1 MLGNAAAALQ
11 GAPVTTLD
19 FDFFYRRTPT
29 NIRKLKELTLALGG
43 TLLTP
48 YYPVSTMLRLEVDV
62 PPLQV
67 DFLSTAS
74 AVRSLESLRSRS
86 VEFVI
91 GSYTLH
97 LASLEDI
104 IKSKAAAGRE
114 KDLASLPV
122 LRRTLRELHQ
132 HGRENQKTSKS
143 KRRASSAASRKR
155 NS

>member
-19 FDFFYRRTPT
+19 FDFFYRRTPA
-29 NIRKLKELTLALGG
+29 NLKKLKKLTSSLGG

-48 YYPVSTMLRLEVDV
+48 FYPVSTMLRLEVDI

-74 AVRSLESLRSRS
+74 AVSSLESLRSRS
-86 VEFVI
+86 VEFAI
-91 GSYTLH
+91 GPYTLR
-97 LASLEDI
+97 LASLADI
-104 IKSKAAAGRE
+104 IKSKTAAGRE

-122 LRRTLRELHQ
+122 LRRTLRELESD
-132 HGRENQKTSKS
+132 HGEQVPEKAKPKKRA
-143 KRRASSAASRKR
+143 RRAPSRK
-155 NS
+155 